1 MNKKE
6 FLETLIKKLSILNEQ
21 EKQDIISE
29 YTDTIN
35 EKIKHGQTEEEAV
48 KDFGDIDNLVKEILT
63 AYKINPD
70 FDDKEESL
78 ASKGEKVIKNLSEKI
93 ADGTNNLINGFK
105 SSNQEI
111 NLQLVFEIIIKVFI
125 LLIGLLVIRGVF
137 GLFHEL
143 GDSIFDGFFEPLS
156 TILTT
161 VWSIFLFALYIC
173 LLVMIVIAM
182 FKQYFY
188 SNKSEG
194 GIKMENN
201 SEESKENNKASNEE
215 TINASKNDEVKKN
228 FNNAN
233 IKPPKQ
239 KRGTTAG
246 DVVLLIVKILVIIYV
261 IVPLIVIDCCTIIGL
276 VFSVIYWIKGI
287 DLFGLSLLLF
297 GISSLLTY
305 IIKIIFSLLFGK
317 SKPHLSPVIVSVIMI
332 AAGTFM
338 FIDMIMGIEYYDE
351 LPNDI
356 KLETESKE
364 FNTDKPVYLEAHGYS
379 DDKITRTI
387 NKDLKD
393 GQFIIEVSYFKDNQ
407 NIEFRQ
413 TDNFKFSDHCDYDY
427 DDENYYNYEDEYEDY
442 QHCKDTSLYN
452 YIEIMNNYNG
462 DFSTFK
468 KEYNRFID
476 NLKDGKVYNYGNM
489 NYHKVEIIANEK
501 TMETIK
507 ID

>member
-6 FLETLIKKLSILNEQ
+6 FLENLIKKLSILNEQ

-35 EKIKHGQTEEEAV
+35 EKVKHGQTEEEAV
-48 KDFGDIDNLVKEILT
+48 KDFGDIDDLVKEILT

-194 GIKMENN
+194 EIKMENN
-201 SEESKENNKASNEE
+201 SEESK
-215 TINASKNDEVKKN
+215 KK
-228 FNNAN
+228 
-233 IKPPKQ
+233 Q
-239 KRGTTAG
+239 
-246 DVVLLIVKILVIIYV
+246 
-261 IVPLIVIDCCTIIGL
+261 
-276 VFSVIYWIKGI
+276 
-287 DLFGLSLLLF
+287 
-297 GISSLLTY
+297 
-305 IIKIIFSLLFGK
+305 
-317 SKPHLSPVIVSVIMI
+317 
-332 AAGTFM
+332 
-338 FIDMIMGIEYYDE
+338 
-351 LPNDI
+351 
-356 KLETESKE
+356 
-364 FNTDKPVYLEAHGYS
+364 
-379 DDKITRTI
+379 
-387 NKDLKD
+387 
-393 GQFIIEVSYFKDNQ
+393 
-407 NIEFRQ
+407 
-413 TDNFKFSDHCDYDY
+413 
-427 DDENYYNYEDEYEDY
+427 
-442 QHCKDTSLYN
+442 
-452 YIEIMNNYNG
+452 
-462 DFSTFK
+462 
-468 KEYNRFID
+468 
-476 NLKDGKVYNYGNM
+476 
-489 NYHKVEIIANEK
+489 
-501 TMETIK
+501 
-507 ID
+507 